1 MYFFSQLFLK
11 RREEGWYLKRGRG
24 RATTRI
30 VSIVSIDAIIER
42 KFFVQSIEQE
52 LFVSANIFALH
63 YLLQFFYTT
72 TFPIIDVFVFCF
84 VFCGSPGL
92 HQRFKTDKICGS
104 DLNKLKYTPMTNS
117 LLVVSFFHFS
127 FHSFFFPLGTPT
139 FPNKMYQKKIWI
151 KLIWYFYFKT

>member
-1 MYFFSQLFLK
+1 MLFKERTGQGNSKNSKCSINWCYHWTKVLCVK
-11 RREEGWYLKRGRG
+11 HWT
-24 RATTRI
+24 RALRQC
-30 VSIVSIDAIIER
+30 
-42 KFFVQSIEQE
+42 K
-52 LFVSANIFALH
+52 ANIFAFH
-63 YLLQFFYTT
+63 CLLQLFYTT

-127 FHSFFFPLGTPT
+127 FHSFFFSLGTPT
-139 FPNKMYQKKIWI
+139 FPNKMCQKKIWI
-151 KLIWYFYFKT
+151 KLIRYFYFKT